1 MKDVNLGNGSDVPT
15 QLNMEVFIYFEVLYK
30 KSFVDTYLLA
40 C

>member
-1 MKDVNLGNGSDVPT
+1 
-15 QLNMEVFIYFEVLYK
+15 MEVFIYFEVLYK